1 MSNTAEKI
9 GRHAEVSGAGFAG
22 LTAAAALARH
32 GWTVRVHEKGQE
44 LREQGAGI
52 VLFHNSLKVLTAIG
66 AYDQAMSESMTP
78 PFYETRVQG
87 KSVSHEDFGGVVPWR
102 TMTRPHLHK
111 ALLDAA
117 RRAGAEIVTGSAV
130 ASADPRGTVTL
141 ASGETLKADLV
152 VGADG
157 VWSAVRDSIGLEQ
170 ERWSSRDGITRFLV
184 PRHKHELGPGEW
196 DNVIDFWQ
204 LEPRYLRVL
213 YVPCNERELYIALGA
228 PRDDEQGSRTPI
240 DLDLW
245 ASAYPELAPVLRS
258 AAVARD
264 PRYYGYQTISVEEW
278 SRGRAALVG
287 DSAHAMCPALAQG
300 AGCAMANAYTLA
312 VAATEAG
319 DDDDAMAA
327 ALDRWYRLER
337 PITDRC
343 QRRSADMAAT
353 RNMSKGNQFT
363 TEILETALYDPT
375 NSNRHA
381 LTAGRS

>member
-1 MSNTAEKI
+1 MNTITVGKTR
-9 GRHAEVSGAGFAG
+9 RHAEISGAGFAG
-22 LTAAAALARH
+22 LTAATALARR
-32 GWTVRVHEKGQE
+32 GWTVRVHEKGRE

-52 VLFHNSLKVLTAIG
+52 VLFHNSLKVLKAIG
-66 AYDQAMSESMTP
+66 AYDQAMSGSMTP

-87 KSVSHEDFGGVVPWR
+87 RSVSHEDFGGIVPWR

-117 RRAGAEIVTGSAV
+117 RRAGAEIVTGSEV
-130 ASADPRGTVTL
+130 TSADPRGTVTL
-141 ASGETLKADLV
+141 ASGDTLQADLV

-157 VWSAVRDSIGLEQ
+157 VRSAVRESIGLEQ

-184 PRHKHELGPGEW
+184 PRHREELGAGEW

-245 ASAYPELAPVLRS
+245 TSAYPELTPVLR
-258 AAVARD
+258 AAATARD
-264 PRYYGYQTISVEEW
+264 PRYYGYQTTFVEEW
-278 SRGRAALVG
+278 NRGRAALIG

-300 AGCAMANAYTLA
+300 AGCAMSNAYTLA

-319 DDDDAMAA
+319 GGDDEMAA
-327 ALDRWYRLER
+327 ALDRWCRLER
-337 PITDRC
+337 PVTDRC

-353 RNMSKGNQFT
+353 RDMSKGNQFT

-375 NSNRHA
+375 NPNRHA
-381 LTAGRS
+381 LTAGA